1 MVTTLDSYRFVTNDL
16 TRSLQ
21 TTSKQPQV
29 ARQTE
34 SYLAEIGK
42 IKSIDDFIKN
52 DKVYRYA
59 MQAFGLD
66 DMIYAKAMVKKVLTE
81 GTDSNTSLANKL
93 NDPRFKELATVF
105 NFKTYGETT
114 TDSADAKQG
123 VVDRFVR
130 LQLEN
135 QNGQQN
141 EGVKLALYF
150 ARKAPSLSSTLGIL
164 ADKNLLKVAQTA
176 LDIPEST
183 GLMDLDKQAAMY
195 AKRIDIADL
204 KDPAKLDK
212 FIVRFAAQWEMT
224 NGTGTSA
231 SASSPAILFGGASSM
246 GVSSSVL
253 ASLQN
258 LKFGGI

>member
-1 MVTTLDSYRFVTNDL
+1 MVPTLDSYRFVTKDL
-16 TRSLQ
+16 TRTLQ

-34 SYLAEIGK
+34 NYLADISK
-42 IKSIDDFIKN
+42 IKSVDDFIKN

-66 DMIYAKAMVKKVLTE
+66 DMMYAKAMVKKILTE
-81 GTDSNTSLANKL
+81 GIDSSSSLANRL
-93 NDPRFKELATVF
+93 NDPRYKELATVF
-105 NFKTYGETT
+105 NFKKYGEAT
-114 TDSADAKQG
+114 TDSADARQG
-123 VVDRFVR
+123 VADRFVR

-135 QNGQQN
+135 QSGQQN
-141 EGVKLALYF
+141 EAVKLALLF
-150 ARKAPSLSSTLGIL
+150 ARKAPELKSTLGIL
-164 ADKNLLKVAQTA
+164 ADKNLLKVAQIA

-183 GLMDLDKQAAMY
+183 GLMDVDKQAAMY
-195 AKRIDIADL
+195 AKRINIEDF

-212 FIVRFAAQWEMT
+212 FIVRFASQWEMK
-224 NGTGTSA
+224 NG
-231 SASSPAILFGGASSM
+231 SASSTASMPSILFGGANTM

-258 LKFGGI
+258 LKFGGM

>member
-1 MVTTLDSYRFVTNDL
+1 MVTTLDSYRIVTNDL
-16 TRSLQ
+16 TRTLK
-21 TTSKQPQV
+21 TTSQQPQIK
-29 ARQTE
+29 RQTDN
-34 SYLAEIGK
+34 YLAEIGK
-42 IKSIDDFIKN
+42 IKTIDDFVKN

-81 GTDSNTSLANKL
+81 GIESSSSLANRL
-93 NDPRFKELATVF
+93 NDPRFKELATAF

-114 TDSADAKQG
+114 TSTPETQQG

-130 LQLEN
+130 LSLED
-135 QNGQQN
+135 QSGQQN
-141 EGVKLALYF
+141 EGVKLALLF
-150 ARKAPSLSSTLGIL
+150 ARKAPSLNSPLGIL
-164 ADKNLLKVAQTA
+164 ADKNLLKVVQTA

-183 GLMDLDKQAAMY
+183 GLMDIDKQAAMI
-195 AKRIDIADL
+195 AKRIDVADF

-212 FIVRFAAQWEMT
+212 FIVRFSSQWEIA
-224 NGTGTSA
+224 NGSATSGL
-231 SASSPAILFGGASSM
+231 SSPAILFGGSSSM
-246 GVSSSVL
+246 GVTSSVL

>member
-1 MVTTLDSYRFVTNDL
+1 MATTLDSYRFVTNDL
-16 TRSLQ
+16 TRSLKV
-21 TTSKQPQV
+21 TAKQPQV

-34 SYLAEIGK
+34 NYLADIGK
-42 IKSIDDFIKN
+42 IKSIDDFVKN
-52 DKVYRYA
+52 DRVYRYA

-66 DMIYAKAMVKKVLTE
+66 DMMYAKAMVKKVLTE
-81 GTDSNTSLANKL
+81 GLESSTALANRM
-93 NDPRFKELATVF
+93 NDPRFKELASVF

-114 TDSADAKQG
+114 TDSTDAKQG

-135 QNGQQN
+135 QNGEQN

-150 ARKAPSLSSTLGIL
+150 ARKAPNLTSTLGIL
-164 ADKNLLKVAQTA
+164 ADKSLLKVMQTA
-176 LDIPEST
+176 LNIPEST
-183 GLMDLDKQAAMY
+183 GLMDLDKQAKMY
-195 AKRIDIADL
+195 ADRIDIADF

-212 FIVRFAAQWEMT
+212 FIVRFTAQWEMA
-224 NGTGTSA
+224 NSSA
-231 SASSPAILFGGASSM
+231 NSAVSSPAMLFGGAAM

-258 LKFGGI
+258 LKLGGI

>member
-1 MVTTLDSYRFVTNDL
+1 MVTTLDSYRFVTKDL
-16 TRSLQ
+16 TRSLK
-21 TTSKQPQV
+21 TTAQQPQIK
-29 ARQTE
+29 RQTDN
-34 SYLAEIGK
+34 YLADISK

-81 GTDSNTSLANKL
+81 GVEGSGTLANKL

-105 NFKTYGETT
+105 NFKKFGETT

-130 LQLEN
+130 LSLESE
-135 QNGQQN
+135 NGQQN

-164 ADKNLLKVAQTA
+164 ADKNLLKVAQMA

-195 AKRIDIADL
+195 AKRIDIADF

-212 FIVRFAAQWEMT
+212 FIVRFTSQWEMA
-224 NGTGTSA
+224 NGTSA
-231 SASSPAILFGGASSM
+231 SGLSSPAILFGGASSM

-258 LKFGGI
+258 LKLGGI